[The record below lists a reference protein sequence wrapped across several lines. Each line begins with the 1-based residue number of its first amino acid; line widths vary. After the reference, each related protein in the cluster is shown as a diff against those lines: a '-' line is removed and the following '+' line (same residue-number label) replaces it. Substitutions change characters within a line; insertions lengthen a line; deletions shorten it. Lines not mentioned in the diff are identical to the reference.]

1 MDSIKVFAPGTVA
14 NVACG
19 FDVIGLALD
28 APGDEMILRRSAEP
42 GIRITAI
49 HGADLPLDP
58 ARNVAGVAV
67 QALLQKYDQPDVGIE
82 IEIFKKYIPAA
93 ALAPVQPAAPAL

>member
-28 APGDEMILRRSAEP
+28 APGDEMILRRSGKP

-49 HGADLPLDP
+49 HGAELPLP
-58 ARNVAGVAV
+58 LRPWLWGFFN
-67 QALLQKYDQPDVGIE
+67 
-82 IEIFKKYIPAA
+82 AA
-93 ALAPVQPAAPAL
+93 F